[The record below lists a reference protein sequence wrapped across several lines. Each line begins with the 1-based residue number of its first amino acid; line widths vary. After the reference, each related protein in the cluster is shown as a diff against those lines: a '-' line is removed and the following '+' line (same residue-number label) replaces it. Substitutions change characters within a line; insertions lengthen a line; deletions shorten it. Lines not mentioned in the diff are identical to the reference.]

1 MRFVDD
7 LNNLIFG
14 FLDGGD
20 NVGVSTGIGNGVTD
34 TNAVTLEKQPVV
46 DHGLDVAVKFA
57 VFLKKNNNRKHLRIL
72 NTLRTY
78 KSMIT
83 IRC

>member
-1 MRFVDD
+1 MSYLILESLPERVTGRGLQLVTVRFVDD

-46 DHGLDVAVKFA
+46 DHGLNVTVKFA
-57 VFLKKNNNRKHLRIL
+57 IFLKNE
-72 NTLRTY
+72 
-78 KSMIT
+78 
-83 IRC
+83 